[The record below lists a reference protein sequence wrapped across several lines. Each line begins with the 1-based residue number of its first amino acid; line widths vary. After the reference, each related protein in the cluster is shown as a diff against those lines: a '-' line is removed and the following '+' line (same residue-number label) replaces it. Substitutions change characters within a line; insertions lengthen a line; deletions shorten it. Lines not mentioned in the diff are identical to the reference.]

1 MLYPLKFKHIY
12 KDKIWGGNRF
22 SEILGRK
29 DGNSSS
35 CGESWEISAVQDN
48 VSVVSNGFLKGN
60 DLQEVIEVYMDEIV
74 GQKVYEKFGIEFP
87 LLIKFLDSNDALS
100 VQVHPNDEVAKER
113 HKAYG
118 KTEMWYVMDA
128 APDGNLIVGFEHD
141 SSKKEFSE
149 AIENKTVPQ
158 LLHSEVVKKG
168 DVFFLP
174 AGRVHAIG
182 KGLLIAEI
190 QQTSDITYRIY
201 DWDRVG
207 ADGKPRELHLGL
219 AMDVIDYTAQDDYKT
234 HYTAQQNATNEL
246 VSCQYFQTNLLRFN
260 LPVEKD
266 FYSLDSFV
274 IYMCMEGSA
283 SIDFGGSYE
292 EQITKGE
299 TVLIPA
305 ALHSVKLTPRGEASL
320 LEVYI
325 P

>member
-1 MLYPLKFKHIY
+1 MLYPLKFQHIY
-12 KDKIWGGNRF
+12 KDKIWGGNKFRT
-22 SEILGRK
+22 ILGRK
-29 DGNSSS
+29 DVKSET

-48 VSVVSNGFLKGN
+48 VSVVSNGYLKGN
-60 DLQEVIEVYMDEIV
+60 DLQELIEVYMDEIV

-87 LLIKFLDSNDALS
+87 LLVKFLDTNDLLS
-100 VQVHPNDEVAKER
+100 VQVHPDDAVAKER

-128 APDGNLIVGFEHD
+128 DEGGNLIIGFEKD
-141 SSKKEFSE
+141 SSKQEFSK
-149 AIENKTVPQ
+149 AIEEGKVPQ
-158 LLHSEVVKKG
+158 LLHSEIAKKG

-174 AGRVHAIG
+174 AGRVHSIG
-182 KGLLIAEI
+182 KGLLVAEI
-190 QQTSDITYRIY
+190 QQTSDITYRIF
-201 DWDRVG
+201 DWNRVD
-207 ADGKPRELHLGL
+207 ADGNSRELHLGL

-234 HYTAQQNATNEL
+234 HYTEKQNATNEL

-260 LPVEKD
+260 QVVEKD
-266 FYSLDSFV
+266 YYSLDSFV

>member
-1 MLYPLKFKHIY
+1 MLYPLKFQHIY
-12 KDKIWGGNRF
+12 KDKIWGGNKFRT
-22 SEILGRK
+22 ILGRK
-29 DGNSSS
+29 DVKSET

-48 VSVVSNGFLKGN
+48 VSVVSNGYLKGN
-60 DLQEVIEVYMDEIV
+60 DLQELIEVYMDEIV

-87 LLIKFLDSNDALS
+87 LLVKFLDTNDLLS
-100 VQVHPNDEVAKER
+100 VQVHPDDAVAKER

-128 APDGNLIVGFEHD
+128 DEGGNLIIGFEKD
-141 SSKKEFSE
+141 SSKQEFSK
-149 AIENKTVPQ
+149 AIEEGKVPQ
-158 LLHSEVVKKG
+158 LLHSEIAKKG

-174 AGRVHAIG
+174 AGRVHSIG
-182 KGLLIAEI
+182 KGLLVAEI
-190 QQTSDITYRIY
+190 QQTSDITYRIF
-201 DWDRVG
+201 DWNRVD
-207 ADGKPRELHLGL
+207 ADGNSRELHLGL

-234 HYTAQQNATNEL
+234 HYTEKQNATNEL

-260 LPVEKD
+260 QVVEKD
-266 FYSLDSFV
+266 YYSLDSFV

-305 ALHSVKLTPRGEASL
+305 ALHLVKLTPRGEASL